1 MNPTRI
7 LGRAFEI
14 VRRYPLLW
22 LLGILLALTSGSGAG
37 SNANLTLG
45 NGPMVSIGPGEVA
58 AILSVLALLLCAAFL
73 VGILLTVLR
82 YIAEAALIRSVDQ
95 IEEAGLAPGVGQA
108 FGLGWSWR
116 TVRLFLIDLLITIPF
131 AIAAVVLVLLA
142 LSPLFLMVIDSD
154 AVRVCA
160 GLMTVGTVLVAILFI
175 VVAATVIGVLK
186 RFIWRAAVLNNQG
199 VVEAFGMG
207 WSLVRQRWQDV
218 SLIWLLMFG
227 IALLYGLAMI
237 PITLL
242 AGGVALLV
250 GGGLA
255 VLVRRV
261 TESAVLA
268 ILAGGPIGL
277 LLFLGPL
284 LLVGGLY
291 LAYESTVWTLAYRAV
306 REPYG

>member
-1 MNPTRI
+1 
-7 LGRAFEI
+7 
-14 VRRYPLLW
+14 
-22 LLGILLALTSGSGAG
+22 
-37 SNANLTLG
+37 
-45 NGPMVSIGPGEVA
+45 
-58 AILSVLALLLCAAFL
+58 
-73 VGILLTVLR
+73 
-82 YIAEAALIRSVDQ
+82 
-95 IEEAGLAPGVGQA
+95 
-108 FGLGWSWR
+108 
-116 TVRLFLIDLLITIPF
+116 
-131 AIAAVVLVLLA
+131 
-142 LSPLFLMVIDSD
+142 
-154 AVRVCA
+154 
-160 GLMTVGTVLVAILFI
+160 
-175 VVAATVIGVLK
+175 
-186 RFIWRAAVLNNQG
+186 
-199 VVEAFGMG
+199 
-207 WSLVRQRWQDV
+207 
-218 SLIWLLMFG
+218 
-227 IALLYGLAMI
+227 MI